1 MEITATRT
9 GEQLVLSITGRMDGA
24 GAQQVTTAIQQN
36 LTDHDTALVFDLGGV
51 DYLSSAGLRVFQENS
66 RRMKERNGRIAVC
79 RVGDFARKLF
89 TAGGFFRVLAEYPT
103 VEEALRGT
111 AGTPAPAAGE
121 IRLDGVG
128 WSLSGQRLAGSAG
141 ILTVTG
147 SLSALHTGKA
157 GFGDIRE
164 TTVAA
169 GGFATG
175 ISAMAATREA
185 ASPLLGEMV
194 GAGGS
199 VWWIPTDGNLTP
211 DFFTARDLAESGMK
225 TFSLFSASFTGPF
238 SDMLRITADRPD
250 GITLSEV
257 YAAIFRYMR
266 KQYPENKG
274 ICAVVLKATI
284 GGLCSSDL
292 KDSVLA
298 AAADRAARGPV
309 PVPVGRTVTEY
320 PFEGTVLANAS
331 AVDVKPR
338 YAGDILI
345 SVGYGIDP
353 ATARN
358 AFSGTQVEAL
368 SYTDPRAPAGG
379 LFLYNKGIV
388 LRTLP
393 WDNAKP
399 FGEQVSAAPASG
411 SFVAMH
417 NLLNI
422 TTVRSAVAGIL
433 PVTEIRAGN

>member
-9 GEQLVLSITGRMDGA
+9 GEQLVLAITGRMDGA

-36 LTDHDTALVFDLGGV
+36 LTDHDTALIFDLGGV
-51 DYLSSAGLRVFQENS
+51 DYLSSAGLRVFQETA

-79 RVGDFARKLF
+79 GVQDFVRKLF
-89 TAGGFFRVLAEYPT
+89 TAGGFFRILADYPT
-103 VEEALRGT
+103 AEAALRGT
-111 AGTPAPAAGE
+111 AGAAVPSAAE
-121 IRLDGVG
+121 IRLAGPG
-128 WSLSGQRLAGSAG
+128 WSLAAQRLAGTAG
-141 ILTVTG
+141 TLSVTG

-157 GFGDIRE
+157 GPGDIRE
-164 TTVAA
+164 TPAPA
-169 GGFATG
+169 GGYSTG

-185 ASPLLGEMV
+185 AAPLAGEMV
-194 GAGGS
+194 RAGGM

-211 DFFTARDLAESGMK
+211 DFFTARDLESSGLK
-225 TFSLFSASFTGPF
+225 TFSLFSASFSGPF
-238 SDMLRITADRPD
+238 SDLLRITADKPE
-250 GITLSEV
+250 GITLAEV
-257 YAAIFRYMR
+257 YSAVFRYMR
-266 KQYPENKG
+266 EQYPDNRG

-298 AAADRAARGPV
+298 VAAGRAARGPV

-320 PFEGTVLANAS
+320 PFESTVIAKAS

-353 ATARN
+353 AAARK
-358 AFSGTQVEAL
+358 AFSADQVDAL
-368 SYTDPRAPAGG
+368 SFADPRAPSGG
-379 LFLYNKGIV
+379 FFLYNKGV
-388 LRTLP
+388 VFRSLP
-393 WDNAKP
+393 WDNAQP
-399 FGEQVSAAPASG
+399 FEEQLRTAAAAG
-411 SFVAMH
+411 SFAAMH

-433 PVTEIRAGN
+433 PVSAIRTAD